1 MAPLPPH
8 LHAIQNQIRDIA
20 LRCKLDFFEVD
31 FQMVDFD
38 QMNRIAAYG
47 GFPTRYPHWRFGME
61 YERLSKQAEYGL
73 AKIYEL
79 VINNNPCYEYVMDS
93 NSLLDHK
100 LVMAHVYAHSDFFKN
115 NMAFAHTNRHMI
127 DEMANHATRIRSYI
141 DYYGAEEV
149 DDFLFR
155 VLSLEDLIDIHAPV
169 HKFAPA
175 AAPSDKVDPISGRSI
190 TRRKPKEPLKK
201 LPARDYMDRFINP
214 VNDRSG
220 GGPRQIPLTHNFPEA
235 PVRDVLGFLLEY
247 APLEPW
253 QTDVIAIVREEML
266 YFAPQIQTKIMNEG
280 WASYWHSRMMTE
292 RIMSDAEIIDFADH
306 HSGTVA
312 MQPGQIN
319 PYRVGLE
326 IFRDIEDR
334 WNRGCFG
341 REWEECSDLRLRSQ
355 WNKHTNQGR
364 EKIYEVR
371 KIFTDVSFIDEFL
384 TPEVVDRSQLFT
396 YRGDPGAERGA
407 VIDSRAFQK
416 VKNKLL
422 RMLTNFG
429 RPYLQVVDGNYH
441 NRGELFMKHS
451 FDGQEIDVNLA
462 KEALKNLAS
471 IWTRPAHLATVVGGK
486 GRVVSCDGSNFESRS
501 IDLEGAEKE
510 VLDQLEAEDN
520 MG

>member
-1 MAPLPPH
+1 MAPLPAH
-8 LHAIQNQIRDIA
+8 LHAIQQQIRAIA
-20 LRCKLDFFEVD
+20 LEYKLDFFEVD

-61 YERLSKQAEYGL
+61 YEKLSKQAEYGL

-79 VINNNPCYEYVMDS
+79 VINNNPCYAYVMDS

-100 LVMAHVYAHSDFFKN
+100 LVMAHVYGHSDFFKN
-115 NMAFAHTNRHMI
+115 NLAFAQTNRHMI

-155 VLSLEDLIDIHAPV
+155 VLSLEDLIDIYAP
-169 HKFAPA
+169 HHQFAAA
-175 AAPSDKVDPISGRSI
+175 AAPNQKTDPISGRTIS
-190 TRRKPKEPLKK
+190 RRRAKEPAKK

-214 VNDRSG
+214 SAETAD
-220 GGPRQIPLTHNFPEA
+220 GPRQIPLTRSFPDKA
-235 PVRDVLGFLLEY
+235 ARDVLGFLLEY

-253 QTDVIAIVREEML
+253 QNDVVSIVREEML

-292 RIMSDAEIIDFADH
+292 RIMADAEIVDFADH

-341 REWEECSDLRLRSQ
+341 RDWEECTDLRLRSQ
-355 WNKHTNQGR
+355 WNKHTNLGR
-364 EKIYEVR
+364 EKIFEVR
-371 KIFTDVSFIDEFL
+371 NIFTDVTFIDEFL
-384 TPEVVDRSQLFT
+384 TPEVVERSKLFT
-396 YRGDPGAERGA
+396 FRGDPGAERGA
-407 VIDSRAFQK
+407 VIESRAFAK
-416 VKNKLL
+416 IKNKLL
-422 RMLTNFG
+422 RLLTNFG

-441 NRGELFMKHS
+441 NRGELFLKHR
-451 FDGQEIDVNLA
+451 FDGQEIDVNIA
-462 KEALKNLAS
+462 KESLKNLAA
-471 IWTRPAHLATVVGGK
+471 IWTRPTHLATVVGGK
-486 GRVVSCDGSNFESRS
+486 GRVVSCDGTNFESRS
-501 IDLEGAEKE
+501 VDLEADEKAI
-510 VLDQLEAEDN
+510 LAQLEAEDN
-520 MG
+520 MA